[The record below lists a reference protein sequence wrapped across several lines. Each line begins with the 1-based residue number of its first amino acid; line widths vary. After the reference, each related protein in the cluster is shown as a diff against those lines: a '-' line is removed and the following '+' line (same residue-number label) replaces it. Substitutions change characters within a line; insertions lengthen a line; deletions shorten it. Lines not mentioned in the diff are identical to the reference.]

1 MRISDW
7 SSDVCASDLK
17 IDCETIRDTR
27 RPVEAL
33 AKRVEITIADTDI
46 GQGSL
51 AWIACHDLNKAA
63 HRISAEVRPLGR
75 SNKRR
80 VWNECVSTCVA
91 RWSPNP
97 IRNKPT
103 YTRETNMKIQAH

>member
-7 SSDVCASDLK
+7 SSDVCSSDLVAPKSVSLVLVGDSK

-46 GQGSL
+46 GRGSL
-51 AWIACHDLNKAA
+51 AWIACHDLNDAA
-63 HRISAEVRPLGR
+63 RGISAEERPLGTFQDF
-75 SNKRR
+75 NPFYIIKRQEIGLGR
-80 VWNECVSTCVA
+80 
-91 RWSPNP
+91 
-97 IRNKPT
+97 
-103 YTRETNMKIQAH
+103 